1 MNPDKVEEVA
11 KKTVSYFKKR
21 RYIVGDVYLNRDTE
35 VSKRKSELLDFV
47 DSASSGL
54 NIITSLSSVAYE
66 ISHAEQQFT
75 SLETWISENLD
86 DRQQA
91 DLTPMLMPVLCHLYL
106 DALRIHPKQDCINFF
121 MMFSLRLITE
131 EWYPCVEQLLNV
143 PSASDLSRHPLVKAF
158 RESKFRLKLT
168 HDTLV
173 LLRKFLS
180 VRDLNIIIAILQTW
194 FEFAEEEDEESDD
207 DNLESSRFD
216 EGGSSEDESPVRTYK
231 GHHTKKVEELMKE
244 INPKRLQSTPPP
256 PLLLYTAYRTEG
268 IVCGR
273 ISEEHYLA
281 ATGDKRSEVRIWGL
295 GENRISPKLH
305 ESYFQS
311 VPLGEVD
318 SDTDSECPEPY
329 DIATE
334 EIHDFEPQ
342 PSTSQIPSL
351 SRITQES
358 FLEPEKQVDEEVLDG
373 GSDESES
380 SESLG
385 PENEFLYTTLD
396 NMSKS
401 SPMNTKPKIDIDHL
415 QSMSSPGGFSN
426 DQDSVFNADNGETLG
441 LMPSQ
446 QMWPLRG
453 HSDAVYDVAFLPNCE
468 YLLSV
473 SFDTTMRL
481 WNLSDFSCPVV
492 YRGHSS
498 PVWSVAVSTIAN
510 YVATASSDKT
520 AKLWC
525 LDRTFPVRV
534 MAGHLQAV
542 TSVAFHPNGSYLATG
557 SPDRTVR
564 LWSITD
570 GAMVRVMGGFPDM
583 GAVETLAFSP
593 NGQYVASA
601 ETKSKTN
608 LSDGPKHSCRKE
620 PLAVQS

>member
-1 MNPDKVEEVA
+1 M
-11 KKTVSYFKKR
+11 SR
-21 RYIVGDVYLNRDTE
+21 
-35 VSKRKSELLDFV
+35 
-47 DSASSGL
+47 
-54 NIITSLSSVAYE
+54 
-66 ISHAEQQFT
+66 
-75 SLETWISENLD
+75 LETWISENLD

-121 MMFSLRLITE
+121 MMFSLRLIAE

-180 VRDLNIIIAILQTW
+180 ILQTW

-498 PVWSVAVSTIAN
+498 PVWSVA
-510 YVATASSDKT
+510 
-520 AKLWC
+520 
-525 LDRTFPVRV
+525 
-534 MAGHLQAV
+534 
-542 TSVAFHPNGSYLATG
+542 SVAFHPNGSYLATG

-601 ETKSKTN
+601 GEDKCVWLWDLASANYILKLTGHTCRIVSVDW
-608 LSDGPKHSCRKE
+608 SIDGSTVSAASLDGTILLWALDNKD
-620 PLAVQS
+620 AWNV